1 MLCSFEEEPVVPPPD
16 ETANQAYDR
25 RRKLLNNNQVQAAAY
40 FVRRVNAFMKH
51 IVKRKNVLGGTLKD
65 YVIRYETQGRG
76 SVHAHMLWWVDLDP
90 DYQNE
95 DDEINL
101 PEELER
107 EFHLVVTD
115 VATQKTSR
123 VYDKL
128 LLDYTNGNIWALK
141 ELRAIEKKLRIVD
154 GDAEDMM

>member
-1 MLCSFEEEPVVPPPD
+1 
-16 ETANQAYDR
+16 
-25 RRKLLNNNQVQAAAY
+25 
-40 FVRRVNAFMKH
+40 MKH

-123 VYDKL
+123 LYDKVL
-128 LLDYTNGNIWALK
+128 LNYTNGNIWALK